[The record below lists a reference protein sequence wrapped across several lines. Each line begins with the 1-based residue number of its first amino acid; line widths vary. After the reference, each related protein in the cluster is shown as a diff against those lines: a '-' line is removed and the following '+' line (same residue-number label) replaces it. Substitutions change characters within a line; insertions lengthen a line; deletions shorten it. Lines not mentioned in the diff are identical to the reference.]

1 MIAMD
6 DKFLYLLREQPDPEF
21 AKNLHQ
27 KLIQSHSDPK
37 WMLNMNLHTFA
48 LNRKTKL
55 GWTTVLIAVSV
66 LAMMTISP
74 VRAFVS
80 SLVIRVAGQLF
91 EVTEDYPGDN
101 YPGDEIII
109 EPQVMSL
116 SDALAIFPHNI
127 KLPTNIPT
135 GIVMD
140 EENIRVYIGE
150 EARPFVDTIEIDWV
164 SDTSA
169 DFTLRITNHDWS
181 FSEIVAPDSVEEIF
195 LDDNHPAVVIRG
207 GWDADEKAWNND
219 YGNIRLRWLVDNLTY
234 ELLGTNLEQLIE
246 MALSTLE

>member
-1 MIAMD
+1 MD
-6 DKFLYLLREQPDPEF
+6 DKFLYLLREQPDLEF

-27 KLIQSHSDPK
+27 KLTQSHSDSK
-37 WMLNMNLHTFA
+37 WMLNINLHTIA
-48 LNRKTKL
+48 LNRKAKL
-55 GWTTVLIAVSV
+55 GWITVLIAVGIIA
-66 LAMMTISP
+66 LMTISP

-80 SLVIRVAGQLF
+80 SLIIRVAGQLF

-101 YPGDEIII
+101 YPGDETII
-109 EPQVMSL
+109 EPQEMSL
-116 SDALAIFPHNI
+116 SDALELFPQKI

-150 EARPFVDTIEIDWV
+150 EAGPFADTIEIDWV

-169 DFTLRITNHDWS
+169 GFTLRITNHDWS
-181 FSEIVAPDSVEEIF
+181 IGEIVAPDSVEEIF

-219 YGNIRLRWLVDNLTY
+219 YGNIRLRWLVDDLPY

-246 MALSTLE
+246 IALSTLE